1 MFLGLLVTYFFIPDV
16 KDSKGDVKSLEAL
29 AADLFEPTETPNRE
43 GTTTD
48 TTNDNRVVYV

>member
-29 AADLFEPTETPNRE
+29 AADLFEPTETPNPA
-43 GTTTD
+43 GTATSI
-48 TTNDNRVVYV
+48 TNDGRVVHV

>member
-29 AADLFEPTETPNRE
+29 AANLFEPTETPNGP
-43 GTTTD
+43 GTTIITI
-48 TTNDNRVVYV
+48 NDGRAVPV